1 MIQLTESMKFNK
13 KEGPRED
20 ASIPLRKENKI
31 IMRGRGRERSGW
43 ERRREEKGIRIN
55 YGRKIGKKPRG
66 PGEWMEM
73 SNHVVWVWAEPLF
86 YAFFIF
92 LFPFYYLKQLHFLQL
107 FACFYFYID
116 GISWYCL
123 LFDDLSCIYLFPL
136 EGLYHIHTFKVFPLY
151 FHFCWDIQDYQWEDS
166 FAPLVTYFP
175 GCHWLCS

>member
-1 MIQLTESMKFNK
+1 
-13 KEGPRED
+13 
-20 ASIPLRKENKI
+20 
-31 IMRGRGRERSGW
+31 
-43 ERRREEKGIRIN
+43 
-55 YGRKIGKKPRG
+55 
-66 PGEWMEM
+66 MEM

-92 LFPFYYLKQLHFLQL
+92 LFPFYHHKQLHFLQL

-136 EGLYHIHTFKVFPLY
+136 EDLYHIHTFKVFPLY

-166 FAPLVTYFP
+166 FAPLSDIFSWLSLVMFLSCYVGIQVWFHYRSRFWFL
-175 GCHWLCS
+175 GCLLLVGFSILGFCWLSGF